1 MTAITSTNPFR
12 PGEVVATAEPPD
24 SAALDATVAMA
35 VEAQREWRRDAPGR
49 SRALNDLA
57 DALAGRDGLAEL
69 ITREVGKPI
78 SEARGEVARA
88 VAILRYY
95 AQAAFDPTGEIYPAS
110 APATTVQVR
119 RDPLGVVLAICP
131 WNFPL
136 AIPLWKAAPALAY
149 GNAVVLKPAA
159 PAIGVA
165 AVLGELAAAAL
176 PGGVLAVVDVP
187 GAELGGLLD
196 DPRIAAATFTGSTAT
211 GIAVAERLA
220 RRAAPAQAE
229 MGGQNPAIV
238 LGDADPATAAGLIVA
253 GSMPFAGQKCTAT
266 RRVVAVGAVADAL
279 VDELGAAVAALPVGD
294 PAAEDTLVGPL
305 IDERAVAGFEESV
318 AGARDRGAEL
328 IATAEPPA
336 GDGHFAA
343 PTILAADDPGDEVN
357 QEETFGP
364 LLTVIRAAD
373 AEAAVAIAN
382 STRYGLVGAVHGRDV
397 AAATAVA
404 EGIDCGLIRVNAV
417 TPGVDYYAPFGGER
431 LSSHGPREQGRA
443 ARDFFTTTRTLTIV
457 APGLS
462 D

>member
-12 PGEVVATAEPPD
+12 PDEVVATAEPPD

-57 DALAGRDGLAEL
+57 DAVAGRDGLAEL

-238 LGDADPATAAGLIVA
+238 LGVA

-305 IDERAVAGFEESV
+305 IDERAVAGFEDRV

-328 IATAEPPA
+328 IATAELPA

-397 AAATAVA
+397 AAATTVA

>member
-12 PGEVVATAEPPD
+12 PDEVVATAEPPD

-57 DALAGRDGLAEL
+57 DAVAGRDGLAEL

-266 RRVVAVGAVADAL
+266 RRVVAVDAVADAL

-305 IDERAVAGFEESV
+305 ID
-318 AGARDRGAEL
+318 
-328 IATAEPPA
+328 
-336 GDGHFAA
+336 
-343 PTILAADDPGDEVN
+343 
-357 QEETFGP
+357 
-364 LLTVIRAAD
+364 
-373 AEAAVAIAN
+373 
-382 STRYGLVGAVHGRDV
+382 
-397 AAATAVA
+397 
-404 EGIDCGLIRVNAV
+404 
-417 TPGVDYYAPFGGER
+417 
-431 LSSHGPREQGRA
+431 
-443 ARDFFTTTRTLTIV
+443 
-457 APGLS
+457 
-462 D
+462 

>member
-1 MTAITSTNPFR
+1 VTAITSTNPFR

-24 SAALDATVAMA
+24 AAALDATVAAA
-35 VEAQREWRRDAPGR
+35 VEAQRDWRRDAPAR

-57 DALAGRDGLAEL
+57 DAVAGCEGLAEL

-78 SEARGEVARA
+78 VESRAEVARS

-95 AQAAFDPTGEIYPAS
+95 AQAAFDPIGEIYPAS
-110 APATTVQVR
+110 APAASVQVR
-119 RDPLGVVLAICP
+119 RDPLGVILAICP

-165 AVLGELAAAAL
+165 AALGELAAAAL
-176 PGGVLAVVDVP
+176 PAGALAVVDVP

-196 DPRIAAATFTGSTAT
+196 DPRIAAATFTGSTAA
-211 GIAVAERLA
+211 GVAVAERLA

-238 LGDADPATAAGLIVA
+238 LADADPAAAAGLIVA

-266 RRVVAVGAVADAL
+266 RRAIAVGAVADAL
-279 VDELGAAVAALPVGD
+279 IDELAAAVAALPVGD

-305 IDERAVAGFEESV
+305 IDERAVAGFEDRV

-373 AEAAVAIAN
+373 ADAAVEIAN
-382 STRYGLVGAVHGRDV
+382 ATRYGLVGAVHGRDV

-443 ARDFFTTTRTLTIV
+443 AREFFTATRTLTIV
-457 APGLS
+457 APALR